1 MGFLIDTC
9 IWIDIEQGR
18 LAPGDVADVTGD
30 EAVLL
35 SPVTITEL
43 KFGAEL
49 ASDPGIRQ
57 QRLAALRRL
66 QRKPTLTIDG
76 ATADVFGTMAAQI
89 RQSGRGHRHRIQDLW
104 LASQAIQH
112 GLKLLTRNSKDF
124 ADVPGLELVTIG
136 ETD

>member
-9 IWIDIEQGR
+9 IWIDVEQGR
-18 LAPGDVADVTGD
+18 LSPGDVAVITGD

-35 SPVTITEL
+35 SPVTIAEL
-43 KFGAEL
+43 RFGAEV
-49 ASDPGIRQ
+49 AIDPGIRQ
-57 QRLAALRRL
+57 RRLAALRRL
-66 QRKPTLTIDG
+66 QRKPTLAIDG

-89 RQSGRGHRHRIQDLW
+89 KQSGRGHRHRLQDLW

-124 ADVPGLELVTIG
+124 ADVPGLDLVTIG
-136 ETD
+136 EAE